1 MKRTKIELKP
11 ALKAQDFAENQVIKV
26 TCFIKDIIEVETK
39 FGDKTIITFD
49 DDDSVFMNAESN
61 NRLIEKYGNDDSNW
75 LNKAVKLTC
84 EKDKVF
90 NKLMLVVTPIA

>member
-26 TCFIKDIIEVETK
+26 TCFIKDIVDVETK
-39 FGDKTIITFD
+39 FGDKTIINFD
-49 DDDSVFMNAESN
+49 DGDSVFMNAESN
-61 NRLIEKYGNDDSNW
+61 NRLIARYGDDDANW
-75 LNKAVKLTC
+75 INKAVKLTC
-84 EKDKVF
+84 ERDKVF